1 MRQHYCGLFAQS
13 DKKSDGA
20 ICTNDLISDS
30 LKHKKIILNKIN
42 DLEIY
47 YVTDKKIIY
56 YNGLY
61 NDEIVKGEIYII

>member
-1 MRQHYCGLFAQS
+1 MKYKLEIQS
-13 DKKSDGA
+13 NGFNIEESRIIKEVK
-20 ICTNDLISDS
+20 DS
-30 LKHKKIILNKIN
+30 LKHKKKILNKIN

>member
-1 MRQHYCGLFAQS
+1 MKYKLEKQS
-13 DKKSDGA
+13 NGFNIEESRIIKEVK
-20 ICTNDLISDS
+20 DS

>member
-1 MRQHYCGLFAQS
+1 MKYKLEIQS
-13 DKKSDGA
+13 NGFNIEESRIIKEVK
-20 ICTNDLISDS
+20 DS

-56 YNGLY
+56 YNGIY

>member
-1 MRQHYCGLFAQS
+1 MKYKLEIQS
-13 DKKSDGA
+13 NGFNIEESRIIKEVK
-20 ICTNDLISDS
+20 DS
-30 LKHKKIILNKIN
+30 LKHKKIILNKMN

-47 YVTDKKIIY
+47 YVTDNKIIY

>member
-1 MRQHYCGLFAQS
+1 MKYKLEIQS
-13 DKKSDGA
+13 NGFNIEESRIIKEVK
-20 ICTNDLISDS
+20 DS

-56 YNGLY
+56 YKGLY

>member
-1 MRQHYCGLFAQS
+1 MKYKLERQSNGFNIEES
-13 DKKSDGA
+13 RIIKEVK
-20 ICTNDLISDS
+20 DS

>member
-1 MRQHYCGLFAQS
+1 MKYKLEIQS
-13 DKKSDGA
+13 NGFNIEESRIIKEVK
-20 ICTNDLISDS
+20 DS

-61 NDEIVKGEIYII
+61 NDVIVKGVIYII

>member
-1 MRQHYCGLFAQS
+1 MKYKLEIQRNGFNIEES
-13 DKKSDGA
+13 RIIK
-20 ICTNDLISDS
+20 DS

>member
-1 MRQHYCGLFAQS
+1 MKYKLEIQS
-13 DKKSDGA
+13 NGFNIEESRIIKEVK
-20 ICTNDLISDS
+20 DS

-61 NDEIVKGEIYII
+61 NDEIVNGEIYII

>member
-1 MRQHYCGLFAQS
+1 MKYKLEIQS
-13 DKKSDGA
+13 NGFNIEESRIIKEVK
-20 ICTNDLISDS
+20 DS
-30 LKHKKIILNKIN
+30 LKHKKIVLNKIN

>member
-1 MRQHYCGLFAQS
+1 MKYKLEIQS
-13 DKKSDGA
+13 NGFNIEESRIIKEVK
-20 ICTNDLISDS
+20 DS

-61 NDEIVKGEIYII
+61 NDEIVKGEI

>member
-1 MRQHYCGLFAQS
+1 MKYKLEIQS
-13 DKKSDGA
+13 NGFNIEESRIIKEVK
-20 ICTNDLISDS
+20 DS

-47 YVTDKKIIY
+47 YVTDKKIIF

>member
-1 MRQHYCGLFAQS
+1 MKYKLEIQS
-13 DKKSDGA
+13 NGFNIEESRIIKEVK
-20 ICTNDLISDS
+20 DS

>member
-1 MRQHYCGLFAQS
+1 MKYKLEIQS
-13 DKKSDGA
+13 NGFNIEESRIIKEVK
-20 ICTNDLISDS
+20 DS

-42 DLEIY
+42 DLEIF

>member
-1 MRQHYCGLFAQS
+1 MKYKLEIQS
-13 DKKSDGA
+13 NGFNIEESRIIKEVK
-20 ICTNDLISDS
+20 DS

-47 YVTDKKIIY
+47 CVTDKKIIY

>member
-1 MRQHYCGLFAQS
+1 MKYKLEIQS
-13 DKKSDGA
+13 NGFNIEESRIIKEVK
-20 ICTNDLISDS
+20 DS

-42 DLEIY
+42 DLEIN